1 MTLILWKAPVVD
13 DPDEAAELV
22 QPHYERGDDSAFQPS
37 AALAT
42 VADEL
47 LRRFPDADDG
57 PWTDGPPESTGR
69 LLVLGIRWHAD
80 DAVTDAIFE
89 LAREHGLVLYD
100 PQGPSVNLPDDPV
113 DSGPDEPPGL
123 VDHMWIALIALAG
136 AGVFWLGWWID
147 VPVLEWIL
155 MLAGGFVV
163 SVVLFLLYILI
174 FEPTEKAR

>member
-13 DPDEAAELV
+13 DPDEAAELL
-22 QPHYERGDDSAFQPS
+22 QPHYEHGDDSAFQPS
-37 AALAT
+37 GALAM

-57 PWTDGPPESTGR
+57 PWTDGPPESSGR

-80 DAVTDAIFE
+80 DAVTDAVVE
-89 LAREHGLVLYD
+89 LARQHNLVLYD
-100 PQGPSVNLPDDPV
+100 PQGPSVHLPSDLVDP
-113 DSGPDEPPGL
+113 GPAEPPSL
-123 VDHMWIALIALAG
+123 VDHLWIVLVGAAA

-155 MLAGGFVV
+155 MLVGGFFV

-174 FEPTEKAR
+174 FEPKEEAG

>member
-22 QPHYERGDDSAFQPS
+22 RPYYDREDDSAFQPS

-47 LRRFPDADDG
+47 VRRFADG
-57 PWTDGPPESTGR
+57 PWTDGPPESSGR

-80 DAVTDAIFE
+80 AAVSDAVIE
-89 LAREHGLVLYD
+89 LARQHELVLYD
-100 PQGPSVNLPDDPV
+100 PQGPSVYLPDDPV
-113 DSGPDEPPGL
+113 DAGPDEPPRLLDYLKIVL
-123 VDHMWIALIALAG
+123 VGVAA
-136 AGVFWLGWWID
+136 AGVFWLGWWIE

-155 MLAGGFVV
+155 MLVGGFFV
-163 SVVLFLLYILI
+163 SVVLFLLVLFI
-174 FEPTEKAR
+174 FAPREKTG

>member
-22 QPHYERGDDSAFQPS
+22 RPYYDREDDSAFQPS

-57 PWTDGPPESTGR
+57 PWTDGPPESSGR

-80 DAVTDAIFE
+80 PAVTDAVVE
-89 LAREHGLVLYD
+89 LARQHELVLYD
-100 PQGPSVNLPDDPV
+100 PQGPSVYLPHDPV
-113 DSGPDEPPGL
+113 DAGPVEPPSL
-123 VDHMWIALIALAG
+123 LDHLMIVLMGVAA

-155 MLAGGFVV
+155 MLVGGFFV
-163 SVVLFLLYILI
+163 SVVLFLLWIFI
-174 FEPTEKAR
+174 FEPREKT